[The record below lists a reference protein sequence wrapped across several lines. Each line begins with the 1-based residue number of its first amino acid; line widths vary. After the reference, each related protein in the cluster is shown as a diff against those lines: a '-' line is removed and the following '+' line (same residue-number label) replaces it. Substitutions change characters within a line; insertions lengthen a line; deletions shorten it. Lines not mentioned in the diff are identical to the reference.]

1 MMLVLCGR
9 RGKTTAAA
17 RPRCSRGRSGNGSAF
32 SVPGTSV
39 PIAGKHNFGI
49 PFSFLR
55 GPCTRSFLPPKIL
68 RSLTNHGG
76 RRGIRVFC
84 VVECSLF
91 EGCFRFL
98 PFRTRRLPRRNRYA
112 DDHYFPHSFY
122 GISVI
127 SNNSRKR
134 YLPRLTHCVRRKRLV
149 SQPPFVHHTSFRT
162 RSCHFWIFGRT
173 VGKRRRRQGSPQ
185 EI

>member
-1 MMLVLCGR
+1 MH
-9 RGKTTAAA
+9 T
-17 RPRCSRGRSGNGSAF
+17 
-32 SVPGTSV
+32 
-39 PIAGKHNFGI
+39 
-49 PFSFLR
+49 
-55 GPCTRSFLPPKIL
+55 FLPPKIL

-98 PFRTRRLPRRNRYA
+98 PFRTRRLPGETATRTITI
-112 DDHYFPHSFY
+112 FPYSFY

-162 RSCHFWIFGRT
+162 RSCHFLDFRPNGRET
-173 VGKRRRRQGSPQ
+173 AETPRVPARDLETRKPGGPCRDLHPAPVATHDVPSSPALPKQ
-185 EI
+185 NGNP